1 MGGSGNCSCSFSTMT
16 VIRDTVPVVRN
27 LQMRFRV
34 ERLKKE
40 NPSAL
45 QIAIVIWKHRI
56 IQTDEIW
63 LLWGASRLDAHLQK
77 LNGLRKV
84 NVTPWCDLEKLVAN
98 CNPNI
103 IWSRKPPPKTLWF
116 HFWCWWF
123 QITPERSTWNR
134 KRIFHWIYFPW
145 YQPFDGPNG
154 TETRWSLWNSKGGYQ
169 SSRRE
174 KIKSTGGW

>member
-1 MGGSGNCSCSFSTMT
+1 MT

-63 LLWGASRLDAHLQK
+63 LL
-77 LNGLRKV
+77 
-84 NVTPWCDLEKLVAN
+84 
-98 CNPNI
+98 
-103 IWSRKPPPKTLWF
+103 
-116 HFWCWWF
+116 
-123 QITPERSTWNR
+123 
-134 KRIFHWIYFPW
+134 
-145 YQPFDGPNG
+145 
-154 TETRWSLWNSKGGYQ
+154 
-169 SSRRE
+169 
-174 KIKSTGGW
+174 